1 MIASVY
7 IYMKPA
13 FYCVSFYSFLVE
25 ADSGNVEE
33 VPVQETNDLAV
44 IMKVIYLRMGQ

>member
-7 IYMKPA
+7 MKPG
-13 FYCVSFYSFLVE
+13 FYCVRFYSFLVE

-33 VPVQETNDLAV
+33 VPVQEVSDLSV
-44 IMKVIYLRMGQ
+44 ITKVIYLRMGR